1 MASTN
6 EAAASAGWLRAAS
19 ISPSLTANDLE
30 QSLRFYTD
38 GLGFE
43 VTERHEHEGRLVY
56 CGLRAGAAFL
66 GIGQD
71 DWAKGRDRVK
81 GAGIRIWITT
91 DQDIHELAG
100 RAKAAGITL
109 DSGPEPLPWGPMAF
123 AVTDPDGFCVT
134 IAQSRS

>member
-6 EAAASAGWLRAAS
+6 EGAASEATLRATS

-30 QSLRFYTD
+30 RSLRFYTD

-43 VTERHEHEGRLVY
+43 VTDRHEHEGRLVY
-56 CGLRAGAAFL
+56 CGLKAGAAFL

-81 GAGIRIWITT
+81 GVGIRIWITT
-91 DQDIHELAG
+91 DQDIHELAE

-109 DSGPEPLPWGPMAF
+109 DSEPEPLPWGPMAF
-123 AVTDPDGFCVT
+123 AVTDPDGFNVT
-134 IAQSRS
+134 IAKSSS